1 MPTIMQALPAA
12 SFVQNRGQIGSLS
25 CVDWIRLDW
34 PWLDLKKSQIVNL
47 FHSGFRQTNKV
58 LVLGF
63 CLDPFRARRALRTS
77 QKNWFCDVIA
87 LFCVAFDCP
96 TNLLSRIKRSVAG
109 EVHFYEKVKKPI
121 LRFCDVIALFCVAFD
136 CPTNLL
142 SRIKRSV
149 AGEVHFYEKVK
160 KPILRFCDVI
170 ALYCVAFDCTTNLL
184 STIKR
189 AVAGCVRYLLAD
201 GGAILAELDTM
212 ILHILYWRQIR
223 SVVSKLGWKWPL
235 RCPVLKG
242 WFQWDGLCKGRS
254 LAVGNIEKLV
264 DG

>member
-63 CLDPFRARRALRTS
+63 CLDPFRARRALRAS

-121 LRFCDVIALFCVAFD
+121 LRFCDVIALF
-136 CPTNLL
+136 
-142 SRIKRSV
+142 
-149 AGEVHFYEKVK
+149 
-160 KPILRFCDVI
+160 
-170 ALYCVAFDCTTNLL
+170 CVAFDCTTNLL